1 MPTAR
6 RSSAERLAVLAIVLA
21 AVLPY
26 VPSLDNYF
34 VRDDF
39 GVVQLLAQKPAS
51 YFPQWFYTSWM
62 DRIWGFTADEIR
74 PFPAVSYQLTA
85 LGGAASPY
93 LHHALNIL
101 IHAANGLLVMAIAR
115 RAASLSAAGAAL
127 AGVLFVILP
136 VHAESVAW
144 ITGRVDSM
152 PAFFY
157 LASFLAYVEWRRG
170 GSRSPWLY
178 GWSLLL
184 FFVALFT
191 KQNTVTMVATIA
203 LYDLIVL
210 RRRMLPIVRFALAY
224 VPFALLTIG
233 YLWLRYF
240 LFGEVAR
247 EGALNERALIAFA
260 GMLERHVAHV
270 VAGSPAAPRA
280 LVVPALAGI
289 AGVWLLTR
297 RRSSAAA
304 ADAGALPL
312 SRVLVYFGVVWWT
325 LGVAPVIVAGYSS
338 PRHVYLAAVGWA
350 IVVAAAFDVLAQ
362 MARSQPARRSV
373 IAGAAAVVLLYTIPL
388 ASAVREWEEMADVA
402 ERAVQDVER
411 EALAA
416 PAGTLL
422 LVGAPTRSWEWAL
435 PFAVR
440 PPFTRADLTER
451 VFIISPRPLSCCAGQ
466 WFEETK
472 AQLRQ
477 WAVGPAPDSAVALS
491 WDARTGELS
500 RAAAADAPQ
509 LSALAR
515 SLENF
520 ANPADLDRNLA
531 RLLGVLPSK
540 VK

>member
-1 MPTAR
+1 
-6 RSSAERLAVLAIVLA
+6 
-21 AVLPY
+21 
-26 VPSLDNYF
+26 
-34 VRDDF
+34 
-39 GVVQLLAQKPAS
+39 
-51 YFPQWFYTSWM
+51 
-62 DRIWGFTADEIR
+62 
-74 PFPAVSYQLTA
+74 
-85 LGGAASPY
+85 
-93 LHHALNIL
+93 
-101 IHAANGLLVMAIAR
+101 
-115 RAASLSAAGAAL
+115 
-127 AGVLFVILP
+127 
-136 VHAESVAW
+136 
-144 ITGRVDSM
+144 
-152 PAFFY
+152 
-157 LASFLAYVEWRRG
+157 
-170 GSRSPWLY
+170 LY

-210 RRRMLPIVRFALAY
+210 RRRMLPIARFALPY
-224 VPFALLTIG
+224 VPVVLLTFG

-247 EGALNERALIAFA
+247 EGALNAQALIVFA

-280 LVVPALAGI
+280 VVVLAVTGI
-289 AGVWLLTR
+289 AGVWLWTR
-297 RRSSAAA
+297 RRPTAAV
-304 ADAGALPL
+304 ADGDALPL
-312 SRVLVYFGVVWWT
+312 SRVILYFGLVWWT

-350 IVVAAAFDVLAQ
+350 IVVAAVFDALSR
-362 MARSQPARRSV
+362 MATSQRARRAV
-373 IAGAAAVVLLYTIPL
+373 IAGAAAVVLLYTMPL

-402 ERAVQDVER
+402 GRAVQDVER

-422 LVGAPTRSWEWAL
+422 LIGAPTRSWEWAL

-440 PPFTRADLTER
+440 PPFTRTDLTER
-451 VFIISPRPLSCCAGQ
+451 VFVVSPRPLSCCAGQ
-466 WFEETK
+466 WFEDSK
-472 AQLRQ
+472 AQLRS
-477 WAVGPAPDSAVALS
+477 WSAGPAPDSAVALS
-491 WDARTGELS
+491 WDPRTGELS

-509 LSALAR
+509 LATLAR

-520 ANPADLDRNLA
+520 ASPADLDRNLV